1 MVWAL
6 IFKLTSLMCAVS
18 RPKNQL
24 RDELQ
29 RGLFVVG
36 YRNPSQNNLG
46 IKGECVGSCDQTKE
60 RDRSWLRVNWIQGQ
74 SVHTSSSHSLALLLY
89 TCWPP
94 CLLPSMSWMDD
105 CDPVT
110 AILGSVGYVLRL
122 ATWDSKSSPLLV
134 TQSCLTLWPHGL

>member
-1 MVWAL
+1 MMVWAL

-74 SVHTSSSHSLALLLY
+74 SVHTLKL
-89 TCWPP
+89 
-94 CLLPSMSWMDD
+94 
-105 CDPVT
+105 
-110 AILGSVGYVLRL
+110 
-122 ATWDSKSSPLLV
+122 PLL
-134 TQSCLTLWPHGL
+134 SPASLYLLTSVSPTIHELDG